1 LARQKLV
8 GWLVDW
14 RALWKEAAS
23 VQRAGDSEVNMK
35 VKLHQENKAIVA
47 N

>member
-1 LARQKLV
+1 MKYPKDKYLNITGL
-8 GWLVDW
+8 W
-14 RALWKEAAS
+14 REASSAQS
-23 VQRAGDSEVNMK
+23 AGGSKVNMK